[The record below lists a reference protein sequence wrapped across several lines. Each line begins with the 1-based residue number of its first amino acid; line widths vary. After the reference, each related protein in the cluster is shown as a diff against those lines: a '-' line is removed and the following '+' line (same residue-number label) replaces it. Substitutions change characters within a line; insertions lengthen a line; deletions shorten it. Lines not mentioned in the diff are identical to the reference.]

1 MVLVKRILCLIC
13 MLGALVVAGCST
25 VSRQQVV
32 AVDSHSV
39 GSGSPTKG
47 DIDHPVPPVVSK
59 LLVQIEQDLL
69 DHRYSQAERALRQAQ
84 RLSVNE
90 PRVYFYW
97 GQWAEQQGMRHQ
109 AEQMYRRALSLT
121 NTNSELQRRSQRA
134 LDALNLSNK

>member
-1 MVLVKRILCLIC
+1 VKRILYSIC
-13 MLGALVVAGCST
+13 MLGVLVVAGCST

-39 GSGSPTKG
+39 GVGPSTKG
-47 DIDHPVPPVVSK
+47 DVDHPLPPVVSK
-59 LLVQIEQDLL
+59 LLVQIEQDLQYQ
-69 DHRYSQAERALRQAQ
+69 RYRQAERALRQAQ

-97 GQWAEQQGMRHQ
+97 GQWAEQQGMLHQ

-134 LDALNLSNK
+134 LDALNLSNE